1 MSIHRNVPLHKP
13 RWVGE
18 AQQACQYLRGPA
30 TKRISTPGSH
40 ACGQA
45 HLFQCVVV
53 VVVLRVFKP
62 PDEVL
67 PDTLPLITVTFKPFD
82 FKFCSK
88 TTER

>member
-53 VVVLRVFKP
+53 VVVVVVVLRGLFIIHNA
-62 PDEVL
+62 VL
-67 PDTLPLITVTFKPFD
+67 LERIRK
-82 FKFCSK
+82 KFFYA
-88 TTER
+88 